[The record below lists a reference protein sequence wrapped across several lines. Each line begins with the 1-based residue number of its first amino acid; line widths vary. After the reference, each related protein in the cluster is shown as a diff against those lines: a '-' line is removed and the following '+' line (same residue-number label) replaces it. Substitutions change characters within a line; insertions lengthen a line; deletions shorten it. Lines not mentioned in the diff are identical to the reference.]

1 MANRV
6 EYAVSV
12 TPVRTIAAVSGKY
25 AAQDVI
31 EGDINKTLG
40 GSDSVVT
47 GSADISVTG
56 FTAGAVAY
64 GNCPVSGGSE
74 LVIAANDACDMLFIK
89 HTGYQWGGNA
99 TTLGDAS
106 TSSIDLIVKLEYS
119 DGNFKEFCRISPGG
133 AIALPKVPDLG
144 SGMGFGLISSGSET
158 IAVEYAVID

>member
-12 TPVRTIAAVSGKY
+12 TPIRTIAGVAGKY

-31 EGDINKTLG
+31 EGDVNKTLG

-47 GSADISVTG
+47 GSADIAVVG
-56 FTAGAVAY
+56 FSEGTVAY

-74 LVIAANDACDMLFIK
+74 LVIAANDACDVLFIK
-89 HTGYQWGGNA
+89 HTGYQYGA
-99 TTLGDAS
+99 DAETLGTAS
-106 TSSIDLIVKLEYS
+106 TANIDLIVKLEYS

-133 AIALPKVPDLG
+133 AIALPKVPALG
-144 SGMGFGLISSGSET
+144 SGMGFGLISSGAET

>member
-12 TPVRTIAAVSGKY
+12 TPVRTILADAGKY

-47 GSADISVTG
+47 GSTDISVTG
-56 FTAGAVAY
+56 FTEGAVAY

-89 HTGYQWGGNA
+89 HTGNQYSSGTA
-99 TTLGDAS
+99 LGAAS
-106 TSSIDLIVKLEYS
+106 TASIDLIVKLEYS

-133 AIALPKVPDLG
+133 AIALPKVPALG
-144 SGMGFGLISSGSET
+144 SGMGFGLISSGAET

>member
-12 TPVRTIAAVSGKY
+12 TPVRTILADAGKY

-47 GSADISVTG
+47 GSTDISVTG
-56 FTAGAVAY
+56 FTEGAVAY

-99 TTLGDAS
+99 TTLGAAS
-106 TSSIDLIVKLEYS
+106 TASIDLIVKLEYS

-144 SGMGFGLISSGSET
+144 SGMGFGLISSGAET

>member
-12 TPVRTIAAVSGKY
+12 TPVRTIAGVGGKY

-47 GSADISVTG
+47 GSTDISVTG
-56 FTAGAVAY
+56 FTEGAVAY

-89 HTGYQWGGNA
+89 HTCLLY
-99 TTLGDAS
+99 TSPSPRDLS
-106 TSSIDLIVKLEYS
+106 TS
-119 DGNFKEFCRISPGG
+119 RMP
-133 AIALPKVPDLG
+133 
-144 SGMGFGLISSGSET
+144 SS
-158 IAVEYAVID
+158 A